1 MKNLDYLVPAII
13 DPNLGIREGFE
24 LSTITLRP
32 AGNATSAI
40 LTGFIT
46 DANDLTVTIKDLSG
60 IRTVIARKDLSQLT
74 RAPVSVM
81 PDGLLDQLTD
91 KQIRD
96 LVAYLQ
102 SKS

>member
-24 LSTITLRP
+24 LYTITLRP

-46 DANDLTVTIKDLSG
+46 DTNDLTVTIKDLSG
-60 IRTVIARKDLSQLT
+60 ISTVIARKDLSQLT

-81 PDGLLDQLTD
+81 PDGLLDLLNAQ
-91 KQIRD
+91 QIRD